1 MDYRHVAKNFRRCA
15 LLVQLSLLSSL
26 AAYAAYRALR
36 IMQSGD
42 TPAADIS
49 VKHWHGYSA
58 WAVCC
63 IPGYDPTRYCNGV
76 RAAGVGFFESFDG
89 LRVAWTPNGTGLTA
103 NSHKLASSVISQR
116 TISFAGYALTCS
128 VWDLTEVPEM
138 MIPGTFSL
146 CTPIHASWLMVMSDG
161 QWRWIDH
168 AGRKMYYSLKLTSYI
183 HGFNFGYTSVPHQF
197 FTATTVKMWQ
207 AGVPEMCAWS
217 GVDSETEAL
226 LSQTTVFTVLVEDQ
240 YIVATMEQGFL
251 LQLFNLASGLGGY
264 LSILTVV
271 FGIIFVKQYP
281 ESRIAHVFESR
292 TLFGKQA
299 KGDPPDDEEALD
311 DRQPYVAP
319 ASSQSPVCTASTLV
333 SHAIGLTQVDKR
345 ELPALPPGIVRT
357 GPSAQRGRESQQM
370 PALPPRDSE

>member
-1 MDYRHVAKNFRRCA
+1 MLHVGSIQSYTEEDIWHFELTTDCVTLLAGLLWPKPFRCSLQSGPFERKQHIYAMDYRHVAKNFRRCA

-146 CTPIHASWLMVMSDG
+146 CARP
-161 QWRWIDH
+161 
-168 AGRKMYYSLKLTSYI
+168 
-183 HGFNFGYTSVPHQF
+183 
-197 FTATTVKMWQ
+197 FT
-207 AGVPEMCAWS
+207 
-217 GVDSETEAL
+217 
-226 LSQTTVFTVLVEDQ
+226 
-240 YIVATMEQGFL
+240 
-251 LQLFNLASGLGGY
+251 
-264 LSILTVV
+264 
-271 FGIIFVKQYP
+271 
-281 ESRIAHVFESR
+281 H
-292 TLFGKQA
+292 
-299 KGDPPDDEEALD
+299 
-311 DRQPYVAP
+311 
-319 ASSQSPVCTASTLV
+319 
-333 SHAIGLTQVDKR
+333 
-345 ELPALPPGIVRT
+345 
-357 GPSAQRGRESQQM
+357 RG
-370 PALPPRDSE
+370 

>member
-1 MDYRHVAKNFRRCA
+1 
-15 LLVQLSLLSSL
+15 
-26 AAYAAYRALR
+26 
-36 IMQSGD
+36 
-42 TPAADIS
+42 
-49 VKHWHGYSA
+49 
-58 WAVCC
+58 
-63 IPGYDPTRYCNGV
+63 
-76 RAAGVGFFESFDG
+76 
-89 LRVAWTPNGTGLTA
+89 
-103 NSHKLASSVISQR
+103 
-116 TISFAGYALTCS
+116 
-128 VWDLTEVPEM
+128 
-138 MIPGTFSL
+138 
-146 CTPIHASWLMVMSDG
+146 MVMSDG

-345 ELPALPPGIVRT
+345 ELPALPPGIPATTALASKTGTRWSDPTGSEAPRMAKKSQAQALSDESTGVPYGELIRDYEPPEGSSWRYGRPDYAPVNKLYFQHRT
-357 GPSAQRGRESQQM
+357 MAHQEGSLE
-370 PALPPRDSE
+370 ALDARRTV